1 MNTRKMMEVVLNLE
15 ERKYCFN
22 VMINN
27 EALFLTEIDNPR
39 LRDNFYKVQE
49 LIKSK
54 YGTYNFRDF
63 KVDLMDSL
71 AREYIKESISYV

>member
-1 MNTRKMMEVVLNLE
+1 MEVVLNLE